1 MSITLNHTDRAA
13 EARFR
18 AVSVLN
24 GMTGEREVEELEVIA
39 SVVDQVLAAAGAR
52 RLLREYRAVAELRIA
67 RDFDDYI
74 EVDGDDLTDP
84 VTEAVG
90 INAPDYSLDDIDVE
104 MTDTNIRIQARV
116 QATVKV
122 PVVVTTD
129 DPADGADEAI
139 AEMIENG
146 DALPAALSNDGWEVE
161 EVVDTDDIQVSF
173 R

>member
-1 MSITLNHTDRAA
+1 MSITLNHTDHAA

-24 GMTGEREVEELEVIA
+24 GMTREREVEELEMIA
-39 SVVDQVLAAAGAR
+39 SVVDQVLVAAGAR
-52 RLLREYRAVAELRIA
+52 RLRREYRAVAELRIA

-74 EVDGDDLTDP
+74 EIDGDNLTDP

-90 INAPDYSLDDIDVE
+90 VNAPDYSLDDVEVE

-129 DPADGADEAI
+129 DPADSAKEAI
-139 AEMIENG
+139 AEVVENG
-146 DALPAALSNDGWEVE
+146 DALPAALSDDGWDVEAVE
-161 EVVDTDDIQVSF
+161 ETDDIQVSF